1 MTTKPAP
8 SLPPPPAAA
17 VATATAMAVAPPPLK
32 PRLTPLP
39 DPPRDPDMVTQSPH
53 ISRAELILGARYRH
67 RRDVLVCSDGYL
79 CYDASDVLRAPH
91 PDCLVAFGLTT
102 ITPEEVIDANGYNI
116 SEVGKPPEFVL
127 EVASESTG
135 RRDYTEKRG
144 IYAGLKVVEYWRF
157 DRTGGRFHD
166 APLAGDRLTADGTY
180 EPIPVY
186 EHPDGTFRGYSAVLE
201 LELHWVAG
209 WLRFWDPATEE
220 YLPDLDE
227 SMEQTAAAETARQRA
242 EARANAAVA
251 ARQQAERARSAE
263 AAARQQAEARAN
275 AEAEARRQLEAQLQQ
290 LQAQLGPQ
298 SPPESP

>member
-8 SLPPPPAAA
+8 PHPAAA
-17 VATATAMAVAPPPLK
+17 VATATAIAVAPPPLK

-39 DPPRDPDMVTQSPH
+39 DPPRDPDMVTQLPH
-53 ISRAELILGARYRH
+53 ISRANLILGARYRY
-67 RRDVLVCSDGYL
+67 RPDVLVCGEGYL
-79 CYDASDVLRAPH
+79 CYDTSNVRRSPH
-91 PDCLVAFGLTT
+91 PDCLVSFGLTT
-102 ITPEEVIDANGYNI
+102 VPPVEIIESNGYNI
-116 SEVGKPPEFVL
+116 SEIGKPPEFVL

-135 RRDYTEKRG
+135 RRDYTEKRQ

-186 EHPDGTFRGYSAVLE
+186 AHPDGTFRGYSAVLE

-220 YLPDLDE
+220 YLPDSTE
-227 SMEQTAAAETARQRA
+227 AKAQTAAARA
-242 EARANAAVA
+242 ERDAATARANA
-251 ARQQAERARSAE
+251 E
-263 AAARQQAEARAN
+263 AHARQQAEARAN
-275 AEAEARRQLEAQLQQ
+275 HLQAQLQQ
-290 LQAQLGPQ
+290 LQAQRQ
-298 SPPESP
+298 SPTRPHQISRLF

>member
-1 MTTKPAP
+1 MITKPAP
-8 SLPPPPAAA
+8 SLPPPSAAA
-17 VATATAMAVAPPPLK
+17 VATATATAVAPPPLK

-53 ISRAELILGARYRH
+53 ISRAELILGARYRY
-67 RRDVLVCSDGYL
+67 RRDVVVCRDGYL
-79 CYDASDVLRAPH
+79 CYDAGDVLRAPH

-116 SEVGKPPEFVL
+116 SQIGKPPEFVL

-135 RRDYTEKRG
+135 RRDYTEKRE

-186 EHPDGTFRGYSAVLE
+186 EHPDGTFRGYSAVLG

-227 SMEQTAAAETARQRA
+227 SMEQTAAARA
-242 EARANAAVA
+242 ERD
-251 ARQQAERARSAE
+251 AE
-263 AAARQQAEARAN
+263 AAARQQAEARA
-275 AEAEARRQLEAQLQQ
+275 AHLEAQLQQ
-290 LQAQLGPQ
+290 LQAQAQRQAQ
-298 SPPESP
+298 SPPEPQ

>member
-1 MTTKPAP
+1 MITKPAP
-8 SLPPPPAAA
+8 SLPPHPAAA
-17 VATATAMAVAPPPLK
+17 VATATATAVAPPPLK

-39 DPPRDPDMVTQSPH
+39 DPPPLPDMASQLIH
-53 ISRAELILGARYRH
+53 ITDAHGILRDRYYLRP
-67 RRDVLVCSDGYL
+67 DVLVCGECYL
-79 CYDASDVLRAPH
+79 CYDDSDIRGSPR
-91 PDCLVAFGLTT
+91 PDCMVAFGLTT

-116 SEVGKPPEFVL
+116 SQIGKPPEFVL

-186 EHPDGTFRGYSAVLE
+186 EHLDGTFRGYSAVLE

-209 WLRFWDPATEE
+209 WLRFWDPTTEE

-227 SMEQTAAAETARQRA
+227 SMEQTAAARA
-242 EARANAAVA
+242 ERD
-251 ARQQAERARSAE
+251 AE
-263 AAARQQAEARAN
+263 AAARQQAEARA
-275 AEAEARRQLEAQLQQ
+275 AQLEAQLQQ
-290 LQAQLGPQ
+290 LQAQRQ
-298 SPPESP
+298 SPPQPQ

>member
-1 MTTKPAP
+1 MITKPAP

-17 VATATAMAVAPPPLK
+17 VATATATAVAPPPLPK

-53 ISRAELILGARYRH
+53 ISRAELILGARYRY
-67 RRDVLVCSDGYL
+67 RRDVVVCRDGYL
-79 CYDASDVLRAPH
+79 CYDSGDVLRAPH

-135 RRDYTEKRG
+135 RRDYTEKRE

-186 EHPDGTFRGYSAVLE
+186 EHPDGSFRGYSAVLE

-227 SMEQTAAAETARQRA
+227 SMEQTAAAVAARQRA
-242 EARANAAVA
+242 EARANAA
-251 ARQQAERARSAE
+251 
-263 AAARQQAEARAN
+263 AAARRQAETARN
-275 AEAEARRQLEAQLQQ
+275 AEAEARRQAEARAAQLEAQLQQ
-290 LQAQLGPQ
+290 LQAQRQPPAHPN
-298 SPPESP
+298 SP

>member
-8 SLPPPPAAA
+8 PLPAAA
-17 VATATAMAVAPPPLK
+17 VATAIAIAPPPLK

-39 DPPRDPDMVTQSPH
+39 DPPPLPDMASQLIH
-53 ISRAELILGARYRH
+53 ITDAHGILRDRYHLRP
-67 RRDVLVCSDGYL
+67 DVLVCGECYL
-79 CYDASDVLRAPH
+79 CYDASDIRGSPR

-116 SEVGKPPEFVL
+116 SEIGKPPEFVL

-135 RRDYTEKRG
+135 RRDYTEKRV

-157 DRTGGRFHD
+157 DRTGGRFHN

-186 EHPDGTFRGYSAVLE
+186 EHPDGTFRGYSAVLG

-209 WLRFWDPATEE
+209 WLRFWDPATEA
-220 YLPDLDE
+220 YLPGLTE
-227 SMEQTAAAETARQRA
+227 AKAMAAAEARARQRA
-242 EARANAAVA
+242 EARAAAAVA
-251 ARQQAERARSAE
+251 ARQQAERARNAE
-263 AAARQQAEARAN
+263 AHARQQAEARAN
-275 AEAEARRQLEAQLQQ
+275 AEAEARRHLEAQLQQ
-290 LQAQLGPQ
+290 LQAQLQPPSHPN
-298 SPPESP
+298 SP

>member
-8 SLPPPPAAA
+8 LSPAVA
-17 VATATAMAVAPPPLK
+17 VATAIAPPPLK

-39 DPPRDPDMVTQSPH
+39 DPPPLPDMASQLIH
-53 ISRAELILGARYRH
+53 ITDAHGILRDRYYLRP
-67 RRDVLVCSDGYL
+67 DVLVCGECYL
-79 CYDASDVLRAPH
+79 CYDASDIRGSPR
-91 PDCLVAFGLTT
+91 PDCMVAFGLTT
-102 ITPEEVIDANGYNI
+102 ITPAEIIDANGYII

-135 RRDYTEKRG
+135 RRDYTEKRE

-186 EHPDGTFRGYSAVLE
+186 EHPDGTFRGYSAVLG
-201 LELHWVAG
+201 LELHWVEG
-209 WLRFWDPATEE
+209 WLRFWDPVAEE
-220 YLPDLDE
+220 YLPDLTE
-227 SMEQTAAAETARQRA
+227 SKAQTAAARA
-242 EARANAAVA
+242 ERDAEAARAN
-251 ARQQAERARSAE
+251 AE

-275 AEAEARRQLEAQLQQ
+275 SEARARRQLEAQLRQ
-290 LQAQLGPQ
+290 LQAQLQRQ
-298 SPPESP
+298 SPPESQ

>member
-1 MTTKPAP
+1 MITKPAP
-8 SLPPPPAAA
+8 SLPPHPAAA
-17 VATATAMAVAPPPLK
+17 VATAIAIAPPPLK

-39 DPPRDPDMVTQSPH
+39 DPPRDPDMVTQLPH
-53 ISRAELILGARYRH
+53 ILRANLILGARYRY
-67 RRDVLVCSDGYL
+67 RRDVLVCGEGYL
-79 CYDASDVLRAPH
+79 CSDASSVRRSPH
-91 PDCLVAFGLTT
+91 PDCLVSFGLTT
-102 ITPEEVIDANGYNI
+102 IPPVEIIESNGYNI
-116 SEVGKPPEFVL
+116 SEIGKPPEFVL

-227 SMEQTAAAETARQRA
+227 SMEQTAAARA
-242 EARANAAVA
+242 ERDAAVA
-251 ARQQAERARSAE
+251 ARQQAEAARRQAE
-263 AAARQQAEARAN
+263 AARQRAEARA
-275 AEAEARRQLEAQLQQ
+275 AQLEAQLQQ
-290 LQAQLGPQ
+290 LQAQRQ
-298 SPPESP
+298 SPPEPQ

>member
-1 MTTKPAP
+1 MITKPAP
-8 SLPPPPAAA
+8 SLPPPPAVA
-17 VATATAMAVAPPPLK
+17 VATATATAVAPPPPK

-67 RRDVLVCSDGYL
+67 RRDVVVCRDGYL
-79 CYDASDVLRAPH
+79 CYDSGDVLRAPH

-135 RRDYTEKRG
+135 RRDYTEKRQ

-209 WLRFWDPATEE
+209 WLRFWDPDTEE

-227 SMEQTAAAETARQRA
+227 SMEQTAAARA
-242 EARANAAVA
+242 ERDAEAH
-251 ARQQAERARSAE
+251 ARQQAE
-263 AAARQQAEARAN
+263 AARQQAEARA
-275 AEAEARRQLEAQLQQ
+275 AQLEAQLQQ
-290 LQAQLGPQ
+290 LQAQRQPP
-298 SPPESP
+298 SPPDSP

>member
-1 MTTKPAP
+1 MITKPAP
-8 SLPPPPAAA
+8 SLPPPPAVA
-17 VATATAMAVAPPPLK
+17 VATATATAVAPPLPK

-39 DPPRDPDMVTQSPH
+39 DPPRDPDMVTQLPH
-53 ISRAELILGARYRH
+53 ILRANLILGDRYYDRP
-67 RRDVLVCSDGYL
+67 DVLVCGEGYL
-79 CYDASDVLRAPH
+79 CSDASNVRRSPH
-91 PDCLVAFGLTT
+91 PDCLVSFGLTT
-102 ITPEEVIDANGYNI
+102 ITPLEIIESNGYVI
-116 SEVGKPPEFVL
+116 SEIGKPPEFVL

-135 RRDYTEKRG
+135 RRDYTEKRE

-227 SMEQTAAAETARQRA
+227 SMEQTAAARA
-242 EARANAAVA
+242 ERD
-251 ARQQAERARSAE
+251 AE
-263 AAARQQAEARAN
+263 AAARQLAEAARQLAEARA
-275 AEAEARRQLEAQLQQ
+275 AQLEAQLQQ
-290 LQAQLGPQ
+290 LQAQRQ
-298 SPPESP
+298 SPPQPQ